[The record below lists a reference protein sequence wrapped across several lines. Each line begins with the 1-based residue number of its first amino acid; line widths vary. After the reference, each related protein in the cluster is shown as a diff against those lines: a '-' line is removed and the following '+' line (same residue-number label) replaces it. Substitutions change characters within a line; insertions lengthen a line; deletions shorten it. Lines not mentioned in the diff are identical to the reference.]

1 MSDDFPPTSNDQPT
15 PQPPSDV
22 PPSDDDDNSQVVEIE
37 RVVKLLECGKI
48 KRGMG
53 RLRWSTNYT
62 TVVQVKDDELETLA
76 IYKPRSG
83 ERSLWDFPDGT
94 LCHREVA
101 AFVLSEALDW
111 HIIPPTVLRQDG
123 PDGAGSLQL
132 FIQHD
137 AEINYFSLDDSF
149 VPQLLMMALFDCLVN
164 NADRKGGHV
173 LVDAQGKIWGI
184 DHGICFHPY
193 PKLRTVIWDF
203 AGQPIP
209 DELLKD
215 VSRVV
220 ETICDPSHEL
230 TVALQKLLEPDE
242 IEAFNKRANRLMTI
256 KKYPHP
262 GPGPSYPWPPV

>member
-1 MSDDFPPTSNDQPT
+1 MSDDMPPTSNDQSQ
-15 PQPPSDV
+15 PQNEMPPSH
-22 PPSDDDDNSQVVEIE
+22 DDESQGVEIE
-37 RVVKLLECGKI
+37 RVITLLQRGKI

-62 TVVQVKDDELETLA
+62 TVVQVKDAELETLA
-76 IYKPRSG
+76 VYKPQTG

-94 LCHREVA
+94 LCYREVA
-101 AFVLSEALDW
+101 AFVISEALEW
-111 HIIPPTVLRQDG
+111 GIVPPTVLRQDG
-123 PDGAGSLQL
+123 PEGVGSLQL

-137 AEINYFSLDDSF
+137 PEINYFSLDDSF
-149 VPQLLMMALFDCLVN
+149 VPQLLLMALFDCMVN

-173 LVDAQGKIWGI
+173 LVDAQGKMWGI

-209 DELLKD
+209 NELLQD

-220 ETICDPSHEL
+220 ETICDPSTEL
-230 TVALQKLLEPDE
+230 SLTLQKLLSSDE
-242 IEAFNKRANRLMTI
+242 IEAMNKRANRLMTV

>member
-1 MSDDFPPTSNDQPT
+1 MSDDIPPTSNDQPDL
-15 PQPPSDV
+15 PPSNDAS
-22 PPSDDDDNSQVVEIE
+22 PTEDDSQIVEIE
-37 RVVKLLECGKI
+37 RVLKLLEHGKI

-62 TVVQVKDDELETLA
+62 TVVQVKDAELETLA
-76 IYKPRSG
+76 VYKPQSG

-94 LCHREVA
+94 LCYREVA
-101 AFVLSEALDW
+101 AFVLSEALEW
-111 HIIPPTVLRQDG
+111 GIVPPTVLRQEG
-123 PDGAGSLQL
+123 PEGVGSLQL

-173 LVDAQGKIWGI
+173 LVDAQGKVWGI

-193 PKLRTVIWDF
+193 PKLRSVIWDF

-209 DELLKD
+209 DELLGD
-215 VSRVV
+215 VNRVV
-220 ETICDPSHEL
+220 ETLCDPAQGL
-230 TVALQKLLEPDE
+230 TQTLQNLLSPDE
-242 IEAFNKRANRLMTI
+242 IDAMNKRANRLLTT